1 MLNLL
6 GENNKVFFVTI
17 LYYTILYYTILY
29 YTILQ
34 SSFYVSLH
42 FPNTHSRMFRVLG
55 EWPRSTHEW
64 TEPLP
69 MIWSAKLPEYLTSQQ
84 TFSCYSEGNVPPL
97 PMLPH
102 IFQEHHKRRNLE
114 KSQNIPPNLPI
125 LPRKITQLG
134 LGIIAVPLLDEE
146 RSKIR
151 LHRPSHLWPSTLE
164 EDKTSSSSKFVF
176 Q

>member
-1 MLNLL
+1 
-6 GENNKVFFVTI
+6 
-17 LYYTILYYTILY
+17 
-29 YTILQ
+29 
-34 SSFYVSLH
+34 
-42 FPNTHSRMFRVLG
+42 
-55 EWPRSTHEW
+55 
-64 TEPLP
+64 
-69 MIWSAKLPEYLTSQQ
+69 MIWSAKLPEYLTTQQ

-125 LPRKITQLG
+125 LPHKITQLG

-151 LHRPSHLWPSTLE
+151 LHRPSQLWPSTLE
-164 EDKTSSSSKFVF
+164 EDKTFMKYICISVGTLSVSQYTSCSSPRYSVPCVHISLHTQCPGQTSLCITTHKFCCQRKVTF
-176 Q
+176 QQ